1 MRGTGKRIL
10 IVDDNQDAVDMLA
23 VALTMHGFEVQTAP
37 EGLSALRIAATF
49 QPELAVLDIGLPVM
63 DGYELAA
70 RLRRIPGLERL
81 PLIAVT
87 GYGQVSDRDRS
98 AAAGFD
104 HHLVK
109 PVEVETLTR
118 LARAWPSTD
127 LSLRSGRLVV
137 GMPISR
143 RFFGV
148 IVPGIV

>member
-1 MRGTGKRIL
+1 
-10 IVDDNQDAVDMLA
+10 VDDNQDAVDMLA
-23 VALTMHGFEVQTAP
+23 VALTMHGFEVRTAP
-37 EGLSALRIAATF
+37 EGLSALQIAATF

-63 DGYELAA
+63 DGYELAD

-118 LARAWPSTD
+118 LARA
-127 LSLRSGRLVV
+127 
-137 GMPISR
+137 
-143 RFFGV
+143 
-148 IVPGIV
+148 

>member
-1 MRGTGKRIL
+1 
-10 IVDDNQDAVDMLA
+10 
-23 VALTMHGFEVQTAP
+23 
-37 EGLSALRIAATF
+37 
-49 QPELAVLDIGLPVM
+49 M

-118 LARAWPSTD
+118 LARA
-127 LSLRSGRLVV
+127 
-137 GMPISR
+137 
-143 RFFGV
+143 
-148 IVPGIV
+148 